1 RVLVK
6 EMLTGLVNGV
16 AIAVVAGIGVTIW
29 DGRWQLGLVIALA
42 MVASMGIAGI
52 AGAAIPIALQ
62 RLGQD
67 PAQSSS
73 IFLTTVTDVVGFA
86 TFLGLAAM
94 FAPLL
99 T

>member
-1 RVLVK
+1 MNLDETAEELDARTR
-6 EMLTGLVNGV
+6 MAT
-16 AIAVVAGIGVTIW
+16 
-29 DGRWQLGLVIALA
+29 
-42 MVASMGIAGI
+42 
-52 AGAAIPIALQ
+52 ALQ